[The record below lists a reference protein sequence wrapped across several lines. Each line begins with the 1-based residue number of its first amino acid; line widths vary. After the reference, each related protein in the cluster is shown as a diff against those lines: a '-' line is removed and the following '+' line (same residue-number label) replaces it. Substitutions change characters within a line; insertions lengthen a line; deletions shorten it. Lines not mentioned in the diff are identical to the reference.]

1 MKSLFYFA
9 LFALTAITTLHAQE
23 EDEVVAKLREAL
35 RSTMMQLRDA
45 QGQIAALQATEIA
58 NKQEIDKLK
67 GELKKSGEDLMSERN
82 ASANTVADLNAKLS
96 ERDATILG
104 NTAALDKWRIDFNN
118 AIERARKAEADSAK
132 KAGQIIVLE
141 RLVSEQRIQNI
152 QMYKAGMEVLDRY
165 DKFWFGDALLAREP
179 FVGNTKVKLQN
190 LAQDG
195 QDKLLAARIR
205 EENIPGQKKKP
216 APEPAASPTPE
227 PTAQPSPT
235 PQSANPPS
243 AKPSP
248 TPKPAKQPAPK
259 PTPAKPK
266 KGESG
271 TQWPSAEPA

>member
-1 MKSLFYFA
+1 MKRLLYPA
-9 LFALTAITTLHAQE
+9 LLALAAITPLHAQE
-23 EDEVVAKLREAL
+23 EDEVVSKLREAL

-67 GELKKSGEDLMSERN
+67 GELKKSGDDLMAERN
-82 ASANTVADLNAKLS
+82 ASANTIADLNAKLS

-118 AIERARKAEADSAK
+118 TIERARKAEADSAK

-152 QMYKAGMEVLDRY
+152 QMYKVGMEVIDRY

-216 APEPAASPTPE
+216 QAAPSPSPQPTAEPTPM
-227 PTAQPSPT
+227 PKSAQSP
-235 PQSANPPS
+235 
-243 AKPSP
+243 KPSP
-248 TPKPAKQPAPK
+248 TPKPSPV
-259 PTPAKPK
+259 KPK
-266 KGESG
+266 KGGDG
-271 TQWPSAEPA
+271 TRWPSAEPA